1 MKEHKRNRT
10 YTWFVEPIGAE
21 GNIVIARELSEEDAI
36 ECNCNDNKRHLMW
49 RCDQAFVRRVQKSQR
64 SFGITVNVWVQ
75 EGHGAIRPFVT
86 NRRHPK
92 KPKIEQQDLRLF

>member
-21 GNIVIARELSEEDAI
+21 GNIVLARELSEENAI
-36 ECNCNDNKRHLMW
+36 ECNCSDNQRHLVW
-49 RCDQAFVRRVQKSQR
+49 RCDWAFVRRVLKSRR

-86 NRRHPK
+86 DRPPK
-92 KPKIEQQDLRLF
+92 KLKAERQDLRLF